1 MNQIQTVQQITLAAT
16 TIKQIF
22 AAASGNESMGFYCLA
37 RRLEKEFGTSAHRPI
52 VMSSA
57 HSVTIKFWDH
67 TTACIAFSQS
77 WGYINTTGIAVDVV
91 FESAPGAD
99 AYYCICSDAFK
110 TVPQIIRW
118 INSRRRRCTT
128 MQKAVAAE

>member
-1 MNQIQTVQQITLAAT
+1 MNQIKTVQQITLAAT
-16 TIKQIF
+16 TIKEIF
-22 AAASGNESMGFYCLA
+22 AVSGDTSMGFYCLA
-37 RRLEKEFGTSAHRPI
+37 RRLEKEFGTSSQRPI
-52 VMSSA
+52 VMSNNN
-57 HSVTIKFWDH
+57 SVTIKFWDH

-77 WGYINTTGIAVDVV
+77 WGYMNTTGIAVDVV

-110 TVPQIIRW
+110 TVPQILRW

-128 MQKAVAAE
+128 MQQKAVAAE